1 MRTVGDLIGGVKA
14 RQAEIAASLAAGNAA
29 NWESYHR
36 MVGHF
41 AGLQEALDILNKLL
55 KDEDEYERTGSR

>member
-1 MRTVGDLIGGVKA
+1 MNTLSDLIGGIKS

-36 MVGHF
+36 MVGHN
-41 AGLQEALDILNKLL
+41 AGLQEALDILNNLMKED
-55 KDEDEYERTGSR
+55 DENE